1 MMQTRFQKR
10 KLLQGAECKDKTYT
24 ALTNQDKSSGG
35 EVVDTG
41 IGIGVATEFE
51 AKDSNA
57 EEKLD
62 EDVADGDDAD
72 VDHTNYETEGKATA
86 APPDKSTAAP
96 AGAKQNFDSIWC
108 YPSMP
113 NKISFIVA
121 CPVEGCHDPVV
132 LGRGRKLYS
141 LKGNDDLHSFAS
153 LCHKRLSSGL
163 DKNGGAEQLL
173 PRAPEILLQK
183 LKPKQV
189 GVREKKARVSR
200 KERYAVPSDD
210 EVPMGTDTEMVSSHT
225 LLAQPSKAG
234 WLDLVLLPRFHTYC
248 QKMRMHYKTFH
259 MGHKLPSGCKAES
272 LTRMRT
278 NVDMWNT
285 SHPDRQIKISV
296 FQQTYNDVC
305 SEQLL
310 DEMKYF
316 ILDDMQKD
324 NLWQRIIEDHDEKAK
339 KEVVDGH

>member
-1 MMQTRFQKR
+1 
-10 KLLQGAECKDKTYT
+10 
-24 ALTNQDKSSGG
+24 
-35 EVVDTG
+35 
-41 IGIGVATEFE
+41 
-51 AKDSNA
+51 
-57 EEKLD
+57 
-62 EDVADGDDAD
+62 
-72 VDHTNYETEGKATA
+72 
-86 APPDKSTAAP
+86 
-96 AGAKQNFDSIWC
+96 
-108 YPSMP
+108 MP

-121 CPVEGCHDPVV
+121 CPVERCHDPVV
-132 LGRGRKLYS
+132 VGKGRKLCS
-141 LKGNDDLHSFAS
+141 LKGNDLHSFAS
-153 LCHKRLSSGL
+153 LRHKRLSSGL
-163 DKNGGAEQLL
+163 DRNGGAEQLL

-189 GVREKKARVSR
+189 GVKKKKARVSR

-210 EVPMGTDTEMVSSHT
+210 EEPMGTDTEMESSPT

-259 MGHKLPSGCKAES
+259 MGHKLPSGCEAES

-296 FQQTYNDVC
+296 FQQNYKDVC

-316 ILDDMQKD
+316 VLDDMQKD
-324 NLWQRIIEDHDEKAK
+324 NLWQRIIEDYDEKAK